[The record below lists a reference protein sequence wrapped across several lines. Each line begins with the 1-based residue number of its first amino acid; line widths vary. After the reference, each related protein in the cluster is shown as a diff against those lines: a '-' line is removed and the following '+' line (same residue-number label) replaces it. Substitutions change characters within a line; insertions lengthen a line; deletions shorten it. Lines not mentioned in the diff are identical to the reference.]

1 MFNVEPINE
10 EVIYD
15 GRPMITETDL
25 RGKIVFMNRKF
36 KEMSGYTKEELIGR
50 PHSVVRHPDMPREAF
65 CCLWDTIKKGDI
77 WSGFV
82 KNLRKDGRYYWVEVI
97 VEPIKE
103 PTTDQITGYCASRRP
118 VSEKDKAYASEM
130 FQKLKCGEITDLNLH
145 REFHQRS

>member
-1 MFNVEPINE
+1 MFNVELINE

-25 RGKIVFMNRKF
+25 KGKIVYMNRKF
-36 KEMSGYTKEELIGR
+36 KEMSGYAKEELIGR

-97 VEPIKE
+97 VEPIKDE
-103 PTTDQITGYCASRRP
+103 THIITGYCASRRP
-118 VSEKDKAYASEM
+118 VSEKDKAYATEM
-130 FQKLKCGEITDLNLH
+130 FQKLKCGDITELNLH
-145 REFHQRS
+145 REFHQYG

>member
-1 MFNVEPINE
+1 MFDVTPINE

-25 RGKIVFMNRKF
+25 RGKIVYMNRKF
-36 KEMSGYTKEELIGR
+36 IEMSGYDRHEILGK

-65 CCLWDTIKKGDI
+65 CCMWDTIKEGNM

-97 VEPIKE
+97 IEPILNDKRS
-103 PTTDQITGYCASRRP
+103 ITGYCASRRP
-118 VSEKDKAYASEM
+118 VKESDKKYASEM
-130 FQKLKCGEITDLNLH
+130 FQKLKCGEIEHINLH
-145 REFHQRS
+145 REMIQRG